1 MAIKYIPYFPNT
13 LEGQAVLDNFV
24 RTKRILRYRDNDRVE
39 ERIQQG
45 MPLYETELQ
54 ERVGRNQD
62 GNLVLR
68 GECLSACAY
77 LKDKGITVDLVYIDP
92 PFASGAD
99 YAKKV
104 YLRRNP
110 KVAEAIRQTESELD
124 IEELRSFEEKMYG
137 DIWNKES
144 YLNWMYENLMAIKSV
159 LSDTASIYVHLDYH
173 IGHYVKILMDEIFGE
188 DNFRNEIIWKRTGA
202 HNDAG
207 KYGVV
212 HDNILWY
219 TKTNEYYFRES
230 YIELTEEHK
239 NTRFKYLDPETG
251 RKFYPGPITAPGTG
265 PSRTFRGELLAPP
278 PGRHWSYSQS
288 KIDELERQNK
298 IYYSSTGIPYLKEY
312 EDEYIAQGR
321 RVQSIWDDI
330 LPSKTGKELVDY
342 ATQKPE
348 ALLERIINA
357 SSNQGMVVADFFGG
371 SGVTAAVAN
380 KLGRKFIHTDININ
394 SIQTTRDRL
403 LAAKA
408 EFDIMEIKDGVSL
421 YRNPVQTMERLKKL
435 IPGLRNEDALDKFWE
450 GSIVDT
456 KFGMTP
462 VYLPNLMDGST
473 RVLDKPLM
481 NRIIR
486 EAMPDLPDNT
496 KRVIVYY
503 IDIDNREEIERFIRE
518 QGNPLVTIELRDL
531 KQVLDN
537 VIVED
542 FAEWEVTEESNG
554 LFSGWKVEI
563 KQFQSDRVRQ
573 KIYEINQKNQLQ
585 VLHQKAKGKE
595 KTFTPILVSDEGLE
609 TIEWISLDCTIAEK
623 EAPWHSDS
631 EIKIDKLGYV
641 IKNGTKTT
649 DYWDA
654 CIRCDHKPLRMK
666 IRNIC
671 GDETVILL

>member
-54 ERVGRNQD
+54 ERVGRNQN

-110 KVAEAIRQTESELD
+110 KVAEAIRQAESELD

-159 LSDTASIYVHLDYH
+159 MSDTASIYVHLDYH
-173 IGHYVKILMDEIFGE
+173 IGHYVKILMDEVFGE
-188 DNFRNEIIWKRTGA
+188 DNFRNEIVWKRSTA
-202 HNDAG
+202 HNDSTGYANL
-207 KYGVV
+207 
-212 HDNILWY
+212 HDCIFYYSKSSDLYFDIPMVPY
-219 TKTNEYYFRES
+219 TQEYIDRYYNKTDENGR
-230 YIELTEEHK
+230 
-239 NTRFKYLDPETG
+239 KYLDRDLSAKG
-251 RKFYPGPITAPGTG
+251 LKGSGY
-265 PSRTFRGELLAPP
+265 
-278 PGRHWSYSQS
+278 SYSW
-288 KIDELERQNK
+288 N
-298 IYYSSTGIPYLKEY
+298 
-312 EDEYIAQGR
+312 
-321 RVQSIWDDI
+321 
-330 LPSKTGKELVDY
+330 GKEGYWRCPISTMQKMEREGRLYYTSNGTPRYKQYLDEMEGVPAQDLWTDIYAVNSQADERVDY

-348 ALLERIINA
+348 ALLERIIKA
-357 SSNQGMVVADFFGG
+357 SSNKGMVVADFFGG

-380 KLGRKFIHTDININ
+380 RLGRKFIHADININ

-408 EFDIMEIKDGVSL
+408 EFDIREIKDGVSL

-456 KFGMTP
+456 KYGMTP

-585 VLHQKAKGKE
+585 MLHQKAKGKE

-631 EIKIDKLGYV
+631 EIKIDKLGCV

>member
-54 ERVGRNQD
+54 ERIGGNQD

-110 KVAEAIRQTESELD
+110 KVAEAIRQAESELD

-144 YLNWMYENLMAIKSV
+144 YLNWMYENLMAIKSIM
-159 LSDTASIYVHLDYH
+159 SDTASIYVHLDWH
-173 IGHYVKILMDEIFGE
+173 IGHYVKILLDEVFGE
-188 DNFRNEIIWKRTGA
+188 DNFQREIIWDIQVLSGFKTIAPNWVRG
-202 HNDAG
+202 
-207 KYGVV
+207 
-212 HDNILWY
+212 HDTIFY
-219 TKTNEYYFRES
+219 YSKNEERIFNKL
-230 YIELTEEHK
+230 IQPHK
-239 NTRFKYLDPETG
+239 KEYLDSFNKQDENG
-251 RKFYPGPITAPGTG
+251 RWYMVAHGTK
-265 PSRTFRGELLAPP
+265 RYR
-278 PGRHWSYSQS
+278 
-288 KIDELERQNK
+288 DEVEKKGKPFGDVWNDVMSFQQQPT
-298 IYYSSTGIPYLKEY
+298 S
-312 EDEYIAQGR
+312 DE
-321 RVQSIWDDI
+321 
-330 LPSKTGKELVDY
+330 KVDY

-348 ALLERIINA
+348 TLLERIINA
-357 SSNQGMVVADFFGG
+357 SSNKGMVVADFFGG

-380 KLGRKFIHTDININ
+380 RLGRKFIHADININ

-408 EFDIMEIKDGVSL
+408 KFDVMEIKDGVSL

-456 KFGMTP
+456 KYGMTP

-503 IDIDNREEIERFIRE
+503 IDIDNREEIERFIKE
-518 QGNPLVTIELRDL
+518 QGNPLVMIELRDL
-531 KQVLDN
+531 KLVLDN
-537 VIVED
+537 VVVED
-542 FAEWEVTEESNG
+542 SAEWEVSEESDG
-554 LFSGWKVEI
+554 LFNGWKVEI

-573 KIYEINQKNQLQ
+573 KIDEINQKNQLQ
-585 VLHQKAKGKE
+585 VLQQKAKGKE
-595 KTFTPILVSDEGLE
+595 KTFTPILISDEGLE
-609 TIEWISLDCTIAEK
+609 TIEWISLDCVLQSRRTHPGIAIAK
-623 EAPWHSDS
+623 SR
-631 EIKIDKLGYV
+631 L
-641 IKNGTKTT
+641 TR
-649 DYWDA
+649 WDMSSRTEPKQQNTGMPVFVA
-654 CIRCDHKPLRMK
+654 
-666 IRNIC
+666 
-671 GDETVILL
+671 TVSLYG

>member
-54 ERVGRNQD
+54 ERIGGNQD

-68 GECLSACAY
+68 GECLSACTY

-110 KVAEAIRQTESELD
+110 KVAEAIRQAESELD

-137 DIWNKES
+137 DIWSKES
-144 YLNWMYENLMAIKSV
+144 YLNWMYENLMAIKSIM
-159 LSDTASIYVHLDYH
+159 SDTASIYVHLDWH
-173 IGHYVKILMDEIFGE
+173 IGHYVKILLDEVFGE
-188 DNFRNEIIWKRTGA
+188 DNFQREIIWDIQVLSGFKTIAPNWVRG
-202 HNDAG
+202 
-207 KYGVV
+207 
-212 HDNILWY
+212 HDTIFY
-219 TKTNEYYFRES
+219 YSKNEERIFNKL
-230 YIELTEEHK
+230 IQPHK
-239 NTRFKYLDPETG
+239 KEYLDSFNKQDENG
-251 RKFYPGPITAPGTG
+251 RWYMVAHGTK
-265 PSRTFRGELLAPP
+265 RYR
-278 PGRHWSYSQS
+278 
-288 KIDELERQNK
+288 DEVEKKGKPFGDVWNDVMSFQQQPT
-298 IYYSSTGIPYLKEY
+298 S
-312 EDEYIAQGR
+312 DE
-321 RVQSIWDDI
+321 
-330 LPSKTGKELVDY
+330 KVDY

-348 ALLERIINA
+348 TLLERIINA
-357 SSNQGMVVADFFGG
+357 SSNKGMVVADFFGG

-380 KLGRKFIHTDININ
+380 RLGRKFIHADININ

-408 EFDIMEIKDGVSL
+408 EFDVMEIKDGVSL

-456 KFGMTP
+456 KYGMTP

-503 IDIDNREEIERFIRE
+503 IDIDNREEIERFIKE
-518 QGNPLVTIELRDL
+518 QGNPLVMIELRDL
-531 KQVLDN
+531 KLVLDN
-537 VIVED
+537 VVVED
-542 FAEWEVTEESNG
+542 SAEWEVSEESDG
-554 LFSGWKVEI
+554 LFNGWKVEI

-573 KIYEINQKNQLQ
+573 KIDEINQKNQLQ
-585 VLHQKAKGKE
+585 VLQQKAKGKE
-595 KTFTPILVSDEGLE
+595 KTFTPILISDEGLE
-609 TIEWISLDCTIAEK
+609 TIEWISLDCTTVEK
-623 EAPWHSDS
+623 DAPWHSDS
-631 EIKIDKLGYV
+631 EIKIDKVGYV

-649 DYWDA
+649 ECWDA
-654 CIRCDHKPLRMK
+654 CIRCDRKPLRMK

-671 GDETVILL
+671 GDETVFII

>member
-1 MAIKYIPYFPNT
+1 MAIKYIPYFSNT

-54 ERVGRNQD
+54 ERIGVNQD

-110 KVAEAIRQTESELD
+110 KVAEAIHQAESELD

-159 LSDTASIYVHLDYH
+159 MSDTASIYVHLDWH
-173 IGHYVKILMDEIFGE
+173 IGHYVKILLDEVFGE
-188 DNFRNEIIWKRTGA
+188 DNFQREIIWDIQVLSGFKTIAPNWVRG
-202 HNDAG
+202 
-207 KYGVV
+207 
-212 HDNILWY
+212 HDTIFY
-219 TKTNEYYFRES
+219 YSKNEERIFNKL
-230 YIELTEEHK
+230 IQPHK
-239 NTRFKYLDPETG
+239 KEYLDSFNKQDENG
-251 RKFYPGPITAPGTG
+251 RWYMVAHGTK
-265 PSRTFRGELLAPP
+265 RYR
-278 PGRHWSYSQS
+278 
-288 KIDELERQNK
+288 DEVEKKGKPFGDVWNDVMSFQQQPT
-298 IYYSSTGIPYLKEY
+298 S
-312 EDEYIAQGR
+312 DE
-321 RVQSIWDDI
+321 
-330 LPSKTGKELVDY
+330 KVDY

-348 ALLERIINA
+348 TLLERIINA
-357 SSNQGMVVADFFGG
+357 SSNKGMVVADFFGG

-380 KLGRKFIHTDININ
+380 RLGRKFIHADININ

-408 EFDIMEIKDGVSL
+408 EFDVMEIKDGVSL

-456 KFGMTP
+456 KYGMTP

-503 IDIDNREEIERFIRE
+503 IDIDNCEEIERFIHE

-537 VIVED
+537 VVVED
-542 FAEWEVTEESNG
+542 LAEWEVSEESNG
-554 LFSGWKVEI
+554 LFNGWKVEI

-573 KIYEINQKNQLQ
+573 KIDEINQKNQLQ
-585 VLHQKAKGKE
+585 VLQQKAKGKE
-595 KTFTPILVSDEGLE
+595 KTFTPILISDEGLE
-609 TIEWISLDCTIAEK
+609 TIEWISLDCTAAEK
-623 EAPWHSDS
+623 DAPWHSDS
-631 EIKIDKLGYV
+631 EIKIDKVGYV
-641 IKNGTKTT
+641 IKNGVKTT
-649 DYWDA
+649 EYWDA

-671 GDETVILL
+671 GDETVFII

>member
-1 MAIKYIPYFPNT
+1 M
-13 LEGQAVLDNFV
+13 EGQAVLDNFV

-54 ERVGRNQD
+54 ERIGGNQD

-110 KVAEAIRQTESELD
+110 KVAEAIRQAESELD

-144 YLNWMYENLMAIKSV
+144 YLNWMYENLMAIKSIM
-159 LSDTASIYVHLDYH
+159 SDTASIYVHLDWH
-173 IGHYVKILMDEIFGE
+173 IGHYVKILLDEVFGE
-188 DNFRNEIIWKRTGA
+188 DNFQREIIWDIQVLSGFKTIAPNWVRG
-202 HNDAG
+202 
-207 KYGVV
+207 
-212 HDNILWY
+212 HDTIFY
-219 TKTNEYYFRES
+219 YSKNEERIFNKL
-230 YIELTEEHK
+230 IQPHK
-239 NTRFKYLDPETG
+239 KEYLDSFNKQDENG
-251 RKFYPGPITAPGTG
+251 RWYMVAHGTK
-265 PSRTFRGELLAPP
+265 RYR
-278 PGRHWSYSQS
+278 
-288 KIDELERQNK
+288 DEVEKKGKPFGDVWNDVMSFQQQPT
-298 IYYSSTGIPYLKEY
+298 S
-312 EDEYIAQGR
+312 DE
-321 RVQSIWDDI
+321 
-330 LPSKTGKELVDY
+330 KVDY

-348 ALLERIINA
+348 TLLERIINA
-357 SSNQGMVVADFFGG
+357 SSNKGMVVADFFGG

-380 KLGRKFIHTDININ
+380 RLGRKFIHADININ

-408 EFDIMEIKDGVSL
+408 KFDVMEIKDGVSL

-456 KFGMTP
+456 KYGMTP

-503 IDIDNREEIERFIRE
+503 IDIDNREEIERFIKE
-518 QGNPLVTIELRDL
+518 QGNPLVMIELRDL
-531 KQVLDN
+531 KLVLDN
-537 VIVED
+537 VVVED
-542 FAEWEVTEESNG
+542 SAEWEVSEESDG
-554 LFSGWKVEI
+554 LFNGWKVEI

-573 KIYEINQKNQLQ
+573 KIDEINQKNQLQ
-585 VLHQKAKGKE
+585 VLQQKAKGKE
-595 KTFTPILVSDEGLE
+595 KTFTPILISDEGLE
-609 TIEWISLDCTIAEK
+609 TIEWISLDCTTVEK
-623 EAPWHSDS
+623 DAPWHSDS
-631 EIKIDKLGYV
+631 EIKIDKVGYV

-649 DYWDA
+649 EYWDA
-654 CIRCDHKPLRMK
+654 CIRCDRKPLRMK

-671 GDETVILL
+671 GDETVFII

>member
-1 MAIKYIPYFPNT
+1 MAIKYIPYSPNT

-54 ERVGRNQD
+54 ERIGGNQD

-110 KVAEAIRQTESELD
+110 KVAEAIRQVESELD

-144 YLNWMYENLMAIKSV
+144 YLNWMYENLMAIKSIM
-159 LSDTASIYVHLDYH
+159 SDTASIYVHLDWH
-173 IGHYVKILMDEIFGE
+173 IGHYVKILLDEVFGE
-188 DNFRNEIIWKRTGA
+188 DNFQREIIWDIQVLSGFKTIAPNWVRG
-202 HNDAG
+202 
-207 KYGVV
+207 
-212 HDNILWY
+212 HDTIFY
-219 TKTNEYYFRES
+219 YSKNEERIFNKL
-230 YIELTEEHK
+230 IQPHK
-239 NTRFKYLDPETG
+239 KEYLDSFNKQDENG
-251 RKFYPGPITAPGTG
+251 RWYMVAHGTK
-265 PSRTFRGELLAPP
+265 RYR
-278 PGRHWSYSQS
+278 
-288 KIDELERQNK
+288 DEVEKKGKPFGDVWNDVMSFQQQPT
-298 IYYSSTGIPYLKEY
+298 S
-312 EDEYIAQGR
+312 DE
-321 RVQSIWDDI
+321 
-330 LPSKTGKELVDY
+330 KVDY

-348 ALLERIINA
+348 TLLERIINA
-357 SSNQGMVVADFFGG
+357 SSNKGMVVADFFGG

-380 KLGRKFIHTDININ
+380 RLGRKFIHADININ

-408 EFDIMEIKDGVSL
+408 EFDVMEIKDGVSL

-456 KFGMTP
+456 KYGMTP

-503 IDIDNREEIERFIRE
+503 IDIDNREEIERFIKE
-518 QGNPLVTIELRDL
+518 QGNPLVMIELRDL
-531 KQVLDN
+531 KLVLDN
-537 VIVED
+537 VVVED
-542 FAEWEVTEESNG
+542 LAEWEVSEESNG
-554 LFSGWKVEI
+554 LFNGWKVEI

-573 KIYEINQKNQLQ
+573 KIDEINQKNQLQ
-585 VLHQKAKGKE
+585 VLQQK
-595 KTFTPILVSDEGLE
+595 
-609 TIEWISLDCTIAEK
+609 
-623 EAPWHSDS
+623 
-631 EIKIDKLGYV
+631 
-641 IKNGTKTT
+641 N
-649 DYWDA
+649 
-654 CIRCDHKPLRMK
+654 
-666 IRNIC
+666 
-671 GDETVILL
+671 

>member
-54 ERVGRNQD
+54 ERIGGNQD

-110 KVAEAIRQTESELD
+110 KVAEAIRQAESELD

-144 YLNWMYENLMAIKSV
+144 YLNWMYENLMAIKSIM
-159 LSDTASIYVHLDYH
+159 SDTASIYVHLDWH
-173 IGHYVKILMDEIFGE
+173 IGHYVKILLDEVFGE
-188 DNFRNEIIWKRTGA
+188 DNFQREIIWDIQVLSGFKTIAPNWVRG
-202 HNDAG
+202 
-207 KYGVV
+207 
-212 HDNILWY
+212 HDTIFY
-219 TKTNEYYFRES
+219 YSKNEERIFNKL
-230 YIELTEEHK
+230 IQPHK
-239 NTRFKYLDPETG
+239 KEYLDSFNKQDENG
-251 RKFYPGPITAPGTG
+251 RWYMVAHGTK
-265 PSRTFRGELLAPP
+265 RYR
-278 PGRHWSYSQS
+278 
-288 KIDELERQNK
+288 DEVEKKGKPFGDVWNDVMSFQQQPT
-298 IYYSSTGIPYLKEY
+298 S
-312 EDEYIAQGR
+312 DE
-321 RVQSIWDDI
+321 
-330 LPSKTGKELVDY
+330 KVDY

-348 ALLERIINA
+348 TLLERIINA
-357 SSNQGMVVADFFGG
+357 SSNKGMVVADFFGG
-371 SGVTAAVAN
+371 SGVTAGVAN
-380 KLGRKFIHTDININ
+380 RLGRKFIHADININ

-408 EFDIMEIKDGVSL
+408 KFDVMEIKDGVSL

-456 KFGMTP
+456 KYGMTP

-503 IDIDNREEIERFIRE
+503 IDIDNREEIERFIKE
-518 QGNPLVTIELRDL
+518 QGNPLVMIELRDL
-531 KQVLDN
+531 KLVLDN
-537 VIVED
+537 VVVED
-542 FAEWEVTEESNG
+542 SAEWEVSEESDG
-554 LFSGWKVEI
+554 LFNGWKVEI

-573 KIYEINQKNQLQ
+573 KIDEINQKNQLQ
-585 VLHQKAKGKE
+585 VLQQKAKGKE
-595 KTFTPILVSDEGLE
+595 KTFTPILISDEGLE
-609 TIEWISLDCTIAEK
+609 TIEWISLDCTTVEK
-623 EAPWHSDS
+623 DAPWHSDS
-631 EIKIDKLGYV
+631 EIKIDKVGYV

-649 DYWDA
+649 EYWDA
-654 CIRCDHKPLRMK
+654 CIRCDRKPLRMK

-671 GDETVILL
+671 GDETVFII

>member
-13 LEGQAVLDNFV
+13 LEGQAVLNNFV

-54 ERVGRNQD
+54 ERIGGNQD

-92 PFASGAD
+92 PFASGVD

-110 KVAEAIRQTESELD
+110 KVAEAIRQAESELD

-144 YLNWMYENLMAIKSV
+144 YLNWMYENLMAIKSIM
-159 LSDTASIYVHLDYH
+159 SDTASIYVHLDWH
-173 IGHYVKILMDEIFGE
+173 IGHYVKILLDEVFGE
-188 DNFRNEIIWKRTGA
+188 DNFQREIIWDIQVLSGFKTIAPNWVRG
-202 HNDAG
+202 
-207 KYGVV
+207 
-212 HDNILWY
+212 HDTIFY
-219 TKTNEYYFRES
+219 YSKNEERIFNKL
-230 YIELTEEHK
+230 IQPHK
-239 NTRFKYLDPETG
+239 KEYLDSFNKQDENG
-251 RKFYPGPITAPGTG
+251 RWYMVAHGTK
-265 PSRTFRGELLAPP
+265 RYR
-278 PGRHWSYSQS
+278 
-288 KIDELERQNK
+288 DEVEKKGKPFGDVWNDVMSFQQQPT
-298 IYYSSTGIPYLKEY
+298 S
-312 EDEYIAQGR
+312 DE
-321 RVQSIWDDI
+321 
-330 LPSKTGKELVDY
+330 KVDY

-348 ALLERIINA
+348 TLLERIINA
-357 SSNQGMVVADFFGG
+357 SSNKGMVVADFFGG

-380 KLGRKFIHTDININ
+380 RLGRKFIHADININ

-408 EFDIMEIKDGVSL
+408 EFDVMEIKDGVSL

-456 KFGMTP
+456 KYGMTP

-537 VIVED
+537 VVVED
-542 FAEWEVTEESNG
+542 FAEWEVSEESNG
-554 LFSGWKVEI
+554 LFKRWKVEI

-573 KIYEINQKNQLQ
+573 KIDEINQKNQLQ
-585 VLHQKAKGKE
+585 VLQQKANGKE

-609 TIEWISLDCTIAEK
+609 TIEWISLDCTTAEK
-623 EAPWHSDS
+623 NAPWHSDS
-631 EIKIDKLGYV
+631 EIKIDKVGYV
-641 IKNGTKTT
+641 IKNGTKATE
-649 DYWDA
+649 YWDA
-654 CIRCDHKPLRMK
+654 CIRCDRKPLRMK

-671 GDETVILL
+671 GDETVFVI